1 MALPCATLAP
11 YEHRIMRRFG
21 YWLGVGLLVAGGA
34 VAVAEFLTMTQG
46 APSTLSIGAI
56 WFRIHGNSLVGFQ
69 ALIEKRISPMV
80 WSPIQALLIWPTWLV
95 LIPPG
100 LILALLCWPRKTS
113 RSPEE
118 PA

>member
-1 MALPCATLAP
+1 
-11 YEHRIMRRFG
+11 MRRLGF
-21 YWLGVGLLVAGGA
+21 WLGTVLLACGVIAGLYELVTWARGH
-34 VAVAEFLTMTQG
+34 
-46 APSTLSIGAI
+46 APTSLGSI